1 MSNYNYM
8 TTEQIDNLRD
18 EAINAATSLAFG
30 DLDLIP
36 LNTARLDL
44 AMKSIN
50 DHDLYFTRLAILEE
64 MDNILTSV
72 QEMDDA
78 TMSLA
83 YKHYEYS
90 NNSQSRLTV

>member
-8 TTEQIDNLRD
+8 TTEQIDTLRD

-78 TMSLA
+78 TMTLA

>member
-8 TTEQIDNLRD
+8 TTEQIDTLRD

>member
-36 LNTARLDL
+36 LNTARLDI

-64 MDNILTSV
+64 MDNILMSV

-90 NNSQSRLTV
+90 NNSQSHLKI

>member
-8 TTEQIDNLRD
+8 TTEQIDTLRD
-18 EAINAATSLAFG
+18 EAINAATSLAFS

-64 MDNILTSV
+64 MDNILMSV